1 MLKLRRTN
9 GLAKWAGRVL
19 VAGVLALGPVVV
31 VSSTVSAKQ
40 CTGDDSPTE
49 SVTCTITGQATVT
62 AGTLSIQAPTT
73 LAWSTT
79 LTGYDLNQDA
89 KLTYAVVDATGSGS
103 GWTLTATATP
113 FTCTST
119 CKPTKHTATTATYAL
134 SFNGSSTT
142 PKSTERPT
150 ERCATDSTCTLPS
163 YSKVPYPVAIT
174 SSCATGVCT
183 PTTLATASATSGLGA
198 VKCTT
203 DWWLNIP
210 ANAYA
215 GTYTDTITLT
225 ASSGP

>member
-62 AGTLSIQAPTT
+62 GAHCRYRPRQRSPGQRPSPATT
-73 LAWSTT
+73 STRMRSS
-79 LTGYDLNQDA
+79 LTPW
-89 KLTYAVVDATGSGS
+89 LTPRGPGS

-119 CKPTKHTATTATYAL
+119 CKPAKHTATTATYAL

-163 YSKVPYPVAIT
+163 YSRSLTRSPLHRRAQQASVRRPPWLPHRQHPAWGQ
-174 SSCATGVCT
+174 SNAQPTG
-183 PTTLATASATSGLGA
+183 G
-198 VKCTT
+198 
-203 DWWLNIP
+203 
-210 ANAYA
+210 
-215 GTYTDTITLT
+215 
-225 ASSGP
+225 